1 LFASGTLSYT
11 SNSPESPNLFLTYK
25 LATIAF
31 KLKRPGESI
40 LKRTL
45 LIGILSALLCLAI
58 AAQTPRPAQSVP
70 GGVPAAVPGA
80 SVVSTEVRQE
90 TFDIVWRTVK
100 DKHFDPTHGGVDWDK
115 VREQYAPRAAT
126 AKTDSEFYGVL
137 RQMLGEL
144 QQSHF
149 NIIPPEAVIDD
160 TSNEP
165 KAGGIGIDLRLVDGQ
180 PVITRV
186 EPGSSAA
193 SAGLRPGF
201 IIKRIDDTNA
211 EQVIALFAK
220 SKESEGLRTLR
231 ITRTLMARI
240 GGAPETT
247 VRIAYL
253 DERDQPREATIT
265 RQRLKGEMSQ
275 RLGNFPPQY
284 TEFEAKRL
292 AGGVGYIRFNVF
304 VMILMDRIKTAIRG
318 MSDAPGII
326 LDLRGNP
333 GGVGGMSSGIAGV
346 LKSEQGSLGTMRMRA
361 GYQNFAIFP
370 QANPYLGPVVIL
382 TDGGSAS
389 TSEIFAGGMQELG
402 RAVVVGELTAGAAL
416 PSIFQKLPTGALFQ
430 YAVADFRTPKGTLIE
445 GRGVAPD
452 IEVRLTRRVLLEGRD
467 PQLEAAIEQITKQS
481 KQRKA
486 VAARATF

>member
-1 LFASGTLSYT
+1 M
-11 SNSPESPNLFLTYK
+11 
-25 LATIAF
+25 
-31 KLKRPGESI
+31 
-40 LKRTL
+40 KRTL
-45 LIGILSALLCLAI
+45 LILILSALLCI
-58 AAQTPRPAQSVP
+58 GISAQTPRPAQNVP
-70 GGVPAAVPGA
+70 GGVPAAVPGG
-80 SVVSTEVRQE
+80 SVVSPEVRQE

-100 DKHFDPTHGGVDWDK
+100 DKHFDPTHGGVDWDN
-115 VREQYAPRAAT
+115 VREQYAPRAGA
-126 AKTDSEFYGVL
+126 ARSDSEFYGVL

-149 NIIPPEAVIDD
+149 NIIPPEAVIEDD
-160 TSNEP
+160 SREP
-165 KAGGIGIDLRLVDGQ
+165 KAGGIGLDLRLVDGQ
-180 PVITRV
+180 PMITRV
-186 EPGSSAA
+186 EPGSSAER
-193 SAGLRPGF
+193 AGLRPGF
-201 IIKRIDDTNA
+201 IIQRIDDTNA
-211 EQVIALFAK
+211 DQVIALLAK
-220 SKESEGLRTLR
+220 SKESDAIRTLR
-231 ITRTLMARI
+231 ITRALLARI

-253 DERDQPREATIT
+253 DERDQPRETTVA
-265 RQRLKGEMSQ
+265 RERLKGEMSQ

-284 TEFEAKRL
+284 TEFETKRL
-292 AGGVGYIRFNVF
+292 EGGIGYIRFNIF
-304 VMILMDRIKTAIRG
+304 VMILMDRIKGAIRG

-326 LDLRGNP
+326 IDLRGNP
-333 GGVGGMSSGIAGV
+333 GGVGGMSFGIAGV
-346 LKSEQGSLGTMRMRA
+346 LRSEQGSLGTMRMRT

-402 RAVVVGELTAGAAL
+402 RAVIVGERTAGAAL

-452 IEVRLTRRVLLEGRD
+452 IEVKLTRRALLEGRD
-467 PQLEAAIEQITKQS
+467 PQLDAAIEQINKQS

-486 VAARATF
+486 VAARPTF